1 MQRLHKYTTGLM
13 LAFVLGLAA
22 PMTASA
28 DNFAA
33 KHNFAGTDLTLNGKG
48 IRTKLFFSLYTAGL
62 YLQQPSNDAKA
73 LLSGRFPLALRMEI
87 TSALITSETMESAV
101 RDGFKLSAGNQ
112 LAKLQPRIEQ
122 LIGIFKEKIN
132 KGDVYD
138 FIYRPQNVI
147 IQKNGKNSGIIPGAD
162 FMQAFYA
169 IWLGDKPVQA
179 DLKEKLLGKAQ

>member
-1 MQRLHKYTTGLM
+1 MQRLSKYTFGLI
-13 LAFVLGLAA
+13 LVFLLGFSLPA
-22 PMTASA
+22 TA

-33 KHNFAGTDLTLNGKG
+33 TQNFAGTNLNLQGKG
-48 IRTKLFFSLYTAGL
+48 IRTKLFFNLYTAGL

-101 RDGFKLSAGNQ
+101 RDGFKLSAGDQ

-132 KGDVYD
+132 KGDIYD

-147 IQKNGKNSGIIPGAD
+147 IQKNGKNAGVIPGAD

-179 DLKEKLLGKAQ
+179 DLKENLLGKAQ